1 MSLRLQ
7 LLLVSLLTLVLPWAA
22 WRYAQEMETTL
33 RKGQEDSL
41 LRTADVLGR
50 VVASQPEEIY
60 RYALLRERFDP
71 LQGDVFAPLL
81 LTQPLLDG
89 FADEWPVP
97 QRPIPGLE
105 DDATRLR
112 LGMFGRFLHIYLEVI
127 DQQIRYQQPSS
138 GEDEPPTSNS
148 PDRLVFLT
156 RDDSSSDELARK
168 RAWSVSAVAPGPL
181 QVHLADTGT
190 PFSALP
196 DELPS
201 VTGIWRETERGYAVE
216 LRAPLSLFATQLSI
230 LKVNADV
237 TDIKTI
243 RDLGWLHVASE
254 SLTQRLQQYAPKNVR
269 VSVVDARGWLVA
281 RAGSVASGLPV
292 TRETGLT
299 EDENGFLRS
308 TYRGVFERPRPAT
321 PAYGLPYAMWGP
333 PIDQARGGK
342 PDAIWSP
349 ASGGEQSLVRAAV
362 PIRQG
367 DTLLGALIIEQPAEE
382 LVLTRELA
390 LTRLLNSTL
399 LVSLCAIVVTLLFAA
414 RLSQRIRRLSRAAS
428 TALTPEGRIEADIP
442 GTAAHDEL
450 GEVARNYSMLLG
462 RVKEYTSYLQ
472 TLGNKLSHE
481 LRTPLTIVSSSLENL
496 SSEMAL
502 TGNSQT
508 YVERARDGTHRMQSI
523 LTAMTEATRVEQS
536 IEHTERVDF
545 DLTELVR
552 NMGLAYRQTFSS
564 HQIDTQLPA
573 GPCTVNGSPELIVQL
588 LDKLLDNATDF
599 TAPGGAISLAL
610 EVNPRTARL
619 NVSNQGQLL
628 PPHLDGRLFE
638 SLVSGRSG
646 AEQKPHLGL
655 GLYIVRLIAEFH
667 RGQAAATNLQDGSG
681 VIVSIEMPH
690 VGANIPWTG

>member
-7 LLLVSLLTLVLPWAA
+7 LLLVSLLTLALPWAA
-22 WRYAQEMETTL
+22 WRYANEMETTL
-33 RKGQEDSL
+33 REGQEESL
-41 LRTADVLGR
+41 LRTAEVLGR

-60 RYALLRERFDP
+60 RFAILREHFDP
-71 LQGDVFAPLL
+71 ERGDLFAPLL
-81 LTQPLLDG
+81 FTQPLLDG
-89 FADEWPVP
+89 FADEWQVP
-97 QRPIPGLE
+97 QRPIPGL
-105 DDATRLR
+105 DQDTTKLR
-112 LGMFGRFLHIYLEVI
+112 LGVFGRFIHIYVEVA
-127 DQQIRYQQPSS
+127 DRQIRYEQPSS
-138 GEDEPPTSNS
+138 EEDAPVSSS

-156 RDDSSSDELARK
+156 RDEIGRE

-181 QVHLADTGT
+181 QVRAAEIGS
-190 PFSALP
+190 PFRALP

-216 LRAPLSLFATQLSI
+216 LRAPLSLFAAQLSI

-237 TDIKTI
+237 TDIKSI

-254 SLTQRLQQYAPKNVR
+254 PLKQRLQQYAPKNVR

-281 RAGSVASGLPV
+281 RAGSVAAKLPMVRGPGLS
-292 TRETGLT
+292 
-299 EDENGFLRS
+299 EDEDGFLRS
-308 TYRGVFERPRPAT
+308 TYRAIFEPSQPLS
-321 PAYGLPYAMWGP
+321 PPYGLPYGMWGAP
-333 PIDQARGGK
+333 VDRARAGK
-342 PDAIWSP
+342 QDAIWSP

-362 PIRQG
+362 PIRLES
-367 DTLLGALIIEQPAEE
+367 TILGALLIEQPDEE
-382 LVLTRELA
+382 LVLTREMA

-399 LVSLCAIVVTLLFAA
+399 LVSLLAITITLLFAA

-450 GEVARNYSMLLG
+450 GALARSYSTLLG
-462 RVKEYTSYLQ
+462 RLKEYTTYLQ

-496 SSEMAL
+496 SSETPL

-508 YVERARDGTHRMQSI
+508 YVDRARDGTHRMQAI

-536 IEHTERVDF
+536 IEHTDRVDF

-552 NMGLAYRQTFSS
+552 NMGMAYRQTFSS
-564 HQIDTQLPA
+564 HKIDTQLPA
-573 GPCTVNGSPELIVQL
+573 VACTINGSPELIVQL

-599 TAPGGAISLAL
+599 TAPGGSITLAVEL
-610 EVNPRTARL
+610 NPRMLRL
-619 NVSNQGQLL
+619 SVANQGQLL

-667 RGQAAATNLQDGSG
+667 HGQATATNLQDGSG
-681 VIVSIEMPH
+681 VTVAVEMPY
-690 VGANIPWTG
+690 VGATP